1 MTFKSASA
9 VVRRLS
15 SIMGAAVALLML
27 GGTAAGAAP
36 AVFWASDPVK
46 PGQTVQL
53 TGVDLDRVDAVEVSR
68 LPDAI
73 GATRTVYPA
82 PQPAEVLAKTESTL
96 SFVLPSGLEPGVY
109 SATLTSTEAPVVV
122 QLNIPDVY
130 WIQGD
135 RGPAASAGGWLR
147 ISGRNIALNEL
158 ATARLTAPDGRKT
171 DIRVEKPDQWSAN
184 FIMPEDL
191 SPGTYN
197 IRLWNGRGDATAWRE
212 AGKFEIETLAP
223 TERPVMELSSR
234 QPDDPDNDDTA
245 RINASLAALGK
256 RGGGALK
263 LNYGNY
269 RLSGSLHIP
278 DGVSLKGESRDL
290 VTLIWKDTE
299 TPPQALI
306 TGYRNVAVE
315 DLMINAE
322 RHRHIIKA
330 GFSVDPA
337 GADGRDISIRRVT
350 VRASSF
356 LRHLE
361 ADEAIKRLEAMRQH
375 TKTGVVG
382 LLLAGSNVVVEDC
395 DILTSMRPFVLT
407 RPVGA
412 RISGNTFRI
421 GRRGWYGISAPEG
434 VLFENN
440 RIVGADLQASGGGV
454 NTFGGPSA
462 RNVLV
467 RGNSFETMYGWDREA
482 LTTDG
487 PGGYYRGPITP
498 RSGNMV
504 EIAADGSGGLADRN
518 WQGAG
523 LFVLK
528 GRGLGLMARVTRKT
542 GRLIELDRDITALT
556 DENTKVTIV
565 PLQENYLIIDNRF
578 QDVGGVQIFGTGY
591 KHVFAGNRSLRSNGF
606 SAVSLDYR
614 HPQPN
619 FYIQFLGNETTAS
632 AFRRTSGISVTGR
645 QFKGNDTLL
654 SVGIVLRDNRLR
666 SASTIRID
674 GRSSKVP
681 SMRNVLVEQNQI
693 ERTDVGISVSRG
705 VQELTIRDNTFH
717 DVQVPVK
724 QP

>member
-9 VVRRLS
+9 LAQQLS
-15 SIMGAAVALLML
+15 AIMGVAVAFLML
-27 GGTAAGAAP
+27 GGTAGAAP
-36 AVFWASDPVK
+36 TVFWASDPVK

-53 TGVDLDRVDAVEVSR
+53 TGIDLDRVEAVEVSR
-68 LPDAI
+68 LSDAI
-73 GATRTVYPA
+73 GGTGTVDPL
-82 PQPAEVLAKTESTL
+82 PRPAEVLSKTENTL
-96 SFVLPSGLEPGVY
+96 SFVVPSGLEPGVY

-122 QLNIPDVY
+122 QLNAPDVY

-158 ATARLTAPDGRKT
+158 ATVRLTASDGREV
-171 DIRVEKPDQWSAN
+171 DIKVEKPDPWSAS
-184 FIMPEDL
+184 FLMPADL
-191 SPGTYN
+191 SPN
-197 IRLWNGRGDATAWRE
+197 IYSVRLWNGRGGATAWRE
-212 AGKFEIETLAP
+212 AGKIEVETVAS
-223 TERPVMELSSR
+223 TDRPEMELSSR
-234 QPDDPDNDDTA
+234 QPDGPDNDDTV

-263 LNYGNY
+263 LKYGNY

-278 DGVSLKGESRDL
+278 DGVSLTGESRDL

-306 TGYRNVAVE
+306 TGYRDVAVE
-315 DLMINAE
+315 DLTINAE

-330 GFSVDPA
+330 GFSIDPS

-350 VRASSF
+350 IRASSF

-361 ADEAIKRLEAMRQH
+361 ADEPGKRLEAMRQH

-421 GRRGWYGISAPEG
+421 GRRGWYGISAPDG

-440 RIVGADLQASGGGV
+440 RIVGADLQASGGGI

-467 RGNSFETMYGWDREA
+467 RNNIFETLYGWDRES

-487 PGGYYRGPITP
+487 AGGYYRGPITP

-504 EIAADGSGGLADRN
+504 ELRADGLGVSADRN
-518 WQGAG
+518 WEGAG

-528 GRGLGLMARVTRKT
+528 GRGLGLMARVIRRT
-542 GRLIELDRDITALT
+542 GELVELDRDIAALT
-556 DENTKVTIV
+556 DATTRVTIV
-565 PLQENYLIIDNRF
+565 PLQENYLIIGNLF
-578 QDVGGVQIFGTGY
+578 QDVGAAQIFGTGY

-606 SAVSLDYR
+606 SAMSLDYR

-654 SVGIVLRDNRLR
+654 SVGIVIRENQLH

-674 GRSSKVP
+674 GRSPVVP
-681 SMRNVLVEQNQI
+681 SMRNVLVEQNEI
-693 ERTDVGISVSRG
+693 ERTDIGINVGQG
-705 VQELTIRDNTFH
+705 VEELLIRDNTFR

>member
-9 VVRRLS
+9 LARQLS
-15 SIMGAAVALLML
+15 AIMGAAVAFLML
-27 GGTAAGAAP
+27 GGTAGAAP
-36 AVFWASDPVK
+36 TVFWASDPVK

-53 TGVDLDRVDAVEVSR
+53 TGIDLDRVEAVEVSR

-73 GATRTVYPA
+73 GGAGTVDPP
-82 PQPAEVLAKTESTL
+82 PQPAEVLSRTESTL
-96 SFVLPSGLEPGVY
+96 SFVVPSGLEPGVY
-109 SATLTSTEAPVVV
+109 SATLTNAETPVVV
-122 QLNIPDVY
+122 QLNAPDVY

-147 ISGRNIALNEL
+147 ISGRNIALSEL
-158 ATARLTAPDGRKT
+158 ATARLIASDGREI
-171 DIRVEKPDQWSAN
+171 DIKVEKPDQWSAS
-184 FIMPEDL
+184 FLMPADL
-191 SPGTYN
+191 SPNTYSV
-197 IRLWNGRGDATAWRE
+197 RLWNGRGDATAWRE
-212 AGKFEIETLAP
+212 AGTIEVEAVASTD
-223 TERPVMELSSR
+223 RPVMELSSQ
-234 QPDDPDNDDTA
+234 QPEGPDNDDTA

-263 LNYGNY
+263 LKYGNY

-306 TGYRNVAVE
+306 TGYRDVAVE
-315 DLMINAE
+315 DLTINAE

-330 GFSVDPA
+330 GFSLDPN

-350 VRASSF
+350 IRASSF

-361 ADEAIKRLEAMRQH
+361 VDEPAKRLEAMRQH

-421 GRRGWYGISAPEG
+421 GRRGWYGISAPDG

-440 RIVGADLQASGGGV
+440 RIVGADLQASGGGI

-467 RGNSFETMYGWDREA
+467 RNNVFETLYGWDREA
-482 LTTDG
+482 LTSDG
-487 PGGYYRGPITP
+487 PGGYFRGPIES
-498 RSGNMV
+498 RSPNTIQIDVDEVGI
-504 EIAADGSGGLADRN
+504 EKERS
-518 WQGAG
+518 WEGAG

-528 GRGLGLMARVTRKT
+528 GRGLGLMARVTRRT
-542 GRLIELDRDITALT
+542 GELVELDRDIAGLT
-556 DENTKVTIV
+556 DATTRVTIV
-565 PLQENYLIIDNRF
+565 PLQENYLIVENAF
-578 QDVGGVQIFGTGY
+578 LDVGAAQIFGTGY
-591 KHVFAGNRSLRSNGF
+591 KHVFASNRSFRSDGF

-619 FYIQFLGNETTAS
+619 FYIQFLSNESVAS
-632 AFRRTSGISVTGR
+632 AFKRTSGISVTGR

-654 SVGIVLRDNRLR
+654 SVGIVIRENRLR

-674 GRSSKVP
+674 GRSSVVP
-681 SMRNVLVEQNQI
+681 SMRNVLVEQNEI
-693 ERTDVGISVSRG
+693 ERTHIGINVGQG
-705 VQELTIRDNTFH
+705 VEELLIRDNIFR